1 MFNVGDVLAISML
14 DEVNINNTSHLS
26 QIVSKISD
34 KEDSNF
40 NDLIQNVTFH

>member
-14 DEVNINNTSHLS
+14 DEGNINNTSYLS
-26 QIVSKISD
+26 QIISKISD